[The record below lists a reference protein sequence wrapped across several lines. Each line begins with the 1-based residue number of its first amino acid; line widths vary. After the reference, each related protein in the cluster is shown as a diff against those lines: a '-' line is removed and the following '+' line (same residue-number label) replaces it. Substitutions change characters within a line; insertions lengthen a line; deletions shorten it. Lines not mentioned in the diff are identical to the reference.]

1 VTDIAELVQRAE
13 EEKARA
19 AEEARQETR
28 SKVIGAT
35 CNTAEEEEIVEA
47 FLSAGF
53 KRNRDGSPAKA
64 GAARMILLAFARS
77 VKVRDAVAAFLR
89 ENPELFTD

>member
-1 VTDIAELVQRAE
+1 MSDIAELVQRAE

-19 AEEARQETR
+19 AEEAKQETR
-28 SKVIGAT
+28 SKVVGAT
-35 CNTAEEEEIVEA
+35 CNAAEENEIIEA

-77 VKVRDAVAAFLR
+77 VKVRDTVARFLR
-89 ENPELFTD
+89 ENPEIFTD